1 MKISERDQKEASPKV
16 HPQIREEKKKF
27 LKTQIKARQLKR
39 IYMVILSG
47 KVIPTDIDEFNQLEL
62 LYNNATKDEIGHQ
75 VSKIAAGRLKQ

>member
-1 MKISERDQKEASPKV
+1 
-16 HPQIREEKKKF
+16 
-27 LKTQIKARQLKR
+27 
-39 IYMVILSG
+39 MVILSG